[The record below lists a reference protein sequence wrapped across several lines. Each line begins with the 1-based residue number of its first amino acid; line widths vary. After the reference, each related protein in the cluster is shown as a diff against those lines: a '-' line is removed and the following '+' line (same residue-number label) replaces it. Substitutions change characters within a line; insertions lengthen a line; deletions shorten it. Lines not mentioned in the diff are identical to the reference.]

1 MGCWVYILRCA
12 DQTLYSGATT
22 DLTRRI
28 QAHNDGKGAKYT
40 RSRTPVQLM
49 QSWQVANWS
58 QALRLEAGLKKIP
71 KVLKEE
77 LIQDPLK
84 IEEWAIHAGY
94 NFSIQVDSVNDNMY
108 TNHMKQ

>member
-28 QAHNDGKGAKYT
+28 LEHNEGKGAKYT

-49 QSWQVANWS
+49 QSWQVDNWS
-58 QALRLEAGLKKIP
+58 QALRLEAGLKRIP
-71 KVLKEE
+71 KTLKETF
-77 LIQDPLK
+77 IQEPQK
-84 IEEWAIHAGY
+84 IVAWAEHSGY
-94 NFSIQVDSVNDNMY
+94 NFSIKVDSMCNNKY
-108 TNHMKQ
+108 TK